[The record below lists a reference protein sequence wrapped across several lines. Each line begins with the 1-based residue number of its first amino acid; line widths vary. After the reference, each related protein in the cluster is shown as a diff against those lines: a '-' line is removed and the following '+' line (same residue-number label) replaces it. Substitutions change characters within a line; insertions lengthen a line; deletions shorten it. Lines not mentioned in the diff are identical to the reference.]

1 MDPEVPEH
9 GVQFPT
15 AKEHDGVAVD
25 IGAEEGGGPARAEGA
40 GRHLFV
46 VDAGDGFDGLGGV
59 PESIGDSWTR
69 DLSALVQGLW
79 LYLDL
84 FLATNWSN
92 SSLKLSNITCLY
104 WFTIV
109 LFK

>member
-1 MDPEVPEH
+1 MRGYHTLCCWYLGPLSPPASNTEMITVSFER
-9 GVQFPT
+9 VLYYLKMIT
-15 AKEHDGVAVD
+15 VRLVVAKSLR
-25 IGAEEGGGPARAEGA
+25 PL
-40 GRHLFV
+40 GR
-46 VDAGDGFDGLGGV
+46 G
-59 PESIGDSWTR
+59 I
-69 DLSALVQGLW
+69 SALVQGLW